1 MVHLRLRPR
10 CDVATVRGCDAL
22 ATSANVALVG
32 NQNPNFWRFAGRR
45 NADGAVRAAGGAAL
59 HAACASLPVVE
70 GRYTRCRTGG
80 AVATSGAFG
89 SLHAGLVVHA
99 VPPNGAFGYGQQRW
113 FGSRGTDVWNGVD
126 DSPDVPSR
134 AQPGGAAKEQLRST
148 FAAVLAAAEAHG
160 ARSVCM
166 PAFGCGVMAWN
177 AGRAAQVAVRT
188 IRAHE
193 AGGGLERVDLALFDD
208 AVFRAFVDAAEEELG
223 RPGVEEGDG
232 VVTYELRCGS
242 T

>member
-10 CDVATVRGCDAL
+10 CDVAAVRGCDAL

-232 VVTYELRCGS
+232 VVTYELSCGS